1 MMLVV
6 LIFCWMFLP
15 EAVRQEVVED
25 MFRNQI
31 DTFEK
36 YGLAWCFEYIG
47 RYALATPAPYLT
59 GIEYLDLPDSSYYV
73 NLEMDAFFRE
83 IMSR

>member
-1 MMLVV
+1 MATG
-6 LIFCWMFLP
+6 IR
-15 EAVRQEVVED
+15 EEVVED

-47 RYALATPAPYLT
+47 RFHSAGYKFGRWRDVSWFEKQISFPEKPLPVIPYPQ
-59 GIEYLDLPDSSYYV
+59 LDEDKIADIL
-73 NLEMDAFFRE
+73 NNN
-83 IMSR
+83 